1 MYHLLQTVL
10 QRSCSPLFGQAMIQV
25 WSRLEMSKAFIALTM
40 KSYEISFD
48 EFMLVTIENSYSENE
63 TNYFFRNKIYL
74 RKQNFYLKKT
84 NYYLEYDVVSRKLLS
99 SYASDKQSRYSEN
112 LRCRSNSTIELDNNS
127 IIF

>member
-1 MYHLLQTVL
+1 
-10 QRSCSPLFGQAMIQV
+10 
-25 WSRLEMSKAFIALTM
+25 MSKAFIALTM

-84 NYYLEYDVVSRKLLS
+84 NYYLEYDVVSRKL
-99 SYASDKQSRYSEN
+99 
-112 LRCRSNSTIELDNNS
+112 
-127 IIF
+127 